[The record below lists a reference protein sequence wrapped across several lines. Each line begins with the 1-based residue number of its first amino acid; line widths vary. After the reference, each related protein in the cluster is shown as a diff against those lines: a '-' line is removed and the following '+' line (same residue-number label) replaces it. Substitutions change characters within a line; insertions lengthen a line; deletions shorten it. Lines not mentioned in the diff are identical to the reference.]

1 MTIGASTPPTAA
13 MMGSSAWRMFVSS
26 PAVISYLIS
35 RPTSRKNTAM
45 KMSLMTSATGMD
57 TIVPPNTK
65 PRSNSRNCSKYSMA
79 GVLAMMSAT
88 IAAASMR
95 PAAFVEE

>member
-1 MTIGASTPPTAA
+1 
-13 MMGSSAWRMFVSS
+13 
-26 PAVISYLIS
+26 
-35 RPTSRKNTAM
+35 
-45 KMSLMTSATGMD
+45 MD